1 MTNQQFLK
9 IVLLVLFP
17 FFLCAQ
23 TSKSFNKSAVYEDL
37 KNAFIKNKGNDGKQL
52 YYANEYLK
60 RARATNSRINIS
72 RGYYILAHM
81 YEGAK
86 AIQLLDY
93 SIAYAKNI
101 NDLKMPAYSY
111 LKKGYEL
118 KKQFRF
124 DEALDNFFI
133 AEKIAKNNN
142 LDFYY
147 HVKHSIGIL
156 RSEELGQ
163 VDEALELY
171 LECFNYLKDKDI
183 RSPSYAIDFHNVLF
197 ALADAHRSLNTLDST
212 SFYNKLGYRESR
224 ATNDLDYIPLFILN
238 EGANQVLKKNYKSA
252 LDSIYKALPQIIE
265 QKNYGNV
272 LASYYYLGL
281 AHAGSGN
288 RAKAIQN
295 FVKVDSMY
303 GKTKRITPEFISGY
317 PFLISHYKE
326 RNDKENQLKY
336 VSKLMSIDSTL
347 QKNYKEL
354 SKKMQLEYDTPH
366 LIAEKEALI
375 QSLEEKQSASYIWI
389 VVLVVGVAGL
399 IGYQFYLKKQHQNRF
414 EAILNPPIPI
424 AENSTVLET
433 QLTTPDAKESQVQ
446 QSLSNEIVLELL
458 EKLTV
463 FENDKGFIENT
474 ISIQKLALKLNT
486 NTKYLSKVIN
496 EQKGKTFVQYINELR
511 VNEAVLQLQV
521 QPILQNYTIASL
533 ASEFGFN
540 SAEAFSAAFYKKY
553 KIKPSFFIKELSKTR
568 AS

>member
-17 FFLCAQ
+17 LFLCAQ
-23 TSKSFNKSAVYEDL
+23 TSKPIQKSDSYEDL
-37 KNAFIKNKGNDGKQL
+37 KQAFIKNQGNDKKQL
-52 YYANEYLK
+52 YYANAYIQ
-60 RARATNSRINIS
+60 RARKNNSCINLS
-72 RGYYILAHM
+72 RGYFLLSFLFK
-81 YEGAK
+81 GSK
-86 AIQLLDY
+86 AIQYLDY
-93 SIAYAKNI
+93 SISYAKNT
-101 NDLKMPAYSY
+101 NDTKFPAVSYS
-111 LKKGYEL
+111 KKGYEL
-118 KKQFRF
+118 KKQLRF
-124 DEALDNFFI
+124 KEALDNFFI
-133 AEKIAKNNN
+133 AERIAKKNN

-147 HVKHSIGIL
+147 NVKHSIGIL

-163 VDEALELY
+163 VEEALVLY
-171 LECFNYLKDKDI
+171 RECFNYMKDKEV
-183 RSPSYAIDFHNVLF
+183 RSPSYAVEFHSVLF
-197 ALADAHRSLNTLDST
+197 ALADAHKSLNTLDST
-212 SFYNKLGYRESR
+212 SYYNRLGYQESR
-224 ATNDLDYIPLFILN
+224 ATNDLHYTPLFILN

-288 RAKAIQN
+288 RGKAIQN

-347 QKNYKEL
+347 QKNYK
-354 SKKMQLEYDTPH
+354 QLNKVLVKEYDTPH

-375 QSLEEKQSASYIWI
+375 QSLEKKQSASYIWI
-389 VVLVVGVAGL
+389 LVLVVGVAGL

-414 EAILNPPIPI
+414 EAILNPAISI
-424 AENSTVLET
+424 EENRTVLET

-474 ISIQKLALKLNT
+474 ISIQKLALELNT

>member
-17 FFLCAQ
+17 LFLWSQ
-23 TSKSFNKSAVYEDL
+23 TSKNSNKSVVYEDL
-37 KNAFIKNKGNDGKQL
+37 KNAFIKNKGNDVKQL
-52 YYANEYLK
+52 YYAKEYLK

-72 RGYYILAHM
+72 RGYYIVAHM
-81 YEGAK
+81 YEGAT
-86 AIQLLDY
+86 AIQFLDY

-124 DEALDNFFI
+124 NEALDNFFI
-133 AEKIAKNNN
+133 AERIAKKNN

-163 VDEALELY
+163 VEEALELY
-171 LECFNYLKDKDI
+171 LECFNYLKDKNV
-183 RSPSYAIDFHNVLF
+183 RSPNYAIDFHNVVF
-197 ALADAHRSLNTLDST
+197 AMADAHKSLNNLDST
-212 SFYNKLGYRESR
+212 SFYNKVGYQESQ
-224 ATNDLDYIPLFILN
+224 ATNDLHYIPLFILN

-252 LDSIYKALPQIIE
+252 VDSIYKALPQLIE

-281 AHAGSGN
+281 AYAGSGDREN
-288 RAKAIQN
+288 AIEK
-295 FVKVDSMY
+295 FVKVDSIY

-317 PFLISHYKE
+317 SFLIAYYKE
-326 RNDKENQLKY
+326 KNDKENQLKY
-336 VSKLMSIDSTL
+336 ISKLMSIDSTL
-347 QKNYKEL
+347 QKNYREL
-354 SKKMQLEYDTPH
+354 NKKLQLEYDTPQ
-366 LIAEKEALI
+366 LISEKEALI
-375 QSLEEKQSASYIWI
+375 QSLEKGKSVSYIWI
-389 VVLVVGVAGL
+389 VILIIGVTGL
-399 IGYQFYLKKQHQNRF
+399 FGYQFYLKKQHQSRF
-414 EAILNPPIPI
+414 EAILNPAILI
-424 AENSTVLET
+424 EENSTVLEK
-433 QLTTPDAKESQVQ
+433 QPITPDAKESQTQ
-446 QSLSNEIVLELL
+446 QSLSDEIVLELL
-458 EKLTV
+458 EKLIV

-474 ISIQKLALKLNT
+474 ISIQKLALQLNT

-511 VNEAVLQLQV
+511 VNEAVLQMQA

-553 KIKPSFFIKELSKTR
+553 KIKPSFFIKKLSKTR